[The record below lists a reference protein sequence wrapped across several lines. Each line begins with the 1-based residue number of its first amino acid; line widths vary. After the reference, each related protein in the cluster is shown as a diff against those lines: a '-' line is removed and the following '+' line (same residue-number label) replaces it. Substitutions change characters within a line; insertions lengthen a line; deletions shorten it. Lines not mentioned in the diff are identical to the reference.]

1 MEKLIQILQLLG
13 SYRIPAVIFSVEVFV
28 AVCLLLAGLSLGGRY
43 HYRNFRA
50 NRGGKRA
57 RQEKKIL
64 FERDREP
71 ELLIRRKDRYPE
83 FQTESFAR
91 VFGVTKEQMQADL
104 TCFLDQMDENFGK
117 KFWKSYQRWDGKSEF
132 ETEIQLKDSECWYR
146 IRVLRSWDEQYDWF
160 RFADITQYRTQ
171 ITQTE
176 EKLEKAEEV
185 SQSKTTFLSNMS
197 HEIRTPMNGIIGMRT
212 WQTERSS
219 GGAIY

>member
-91 VFGVTKEQMQADL
+91 VFGVTKEQMQALIDA
-104 TCFLDQMDENFGK
+104 
-117 KFWKSYQRWDGKSEF
+117 
-132 ETEIQLKDSECWYR
+132 LKE
-146 IRVLRSWDEQYDWF
+146 
-160 RFADITQYRTQ
+160 ITQ
-171 ITQTE
+171 
-176 EKLEKAEEV
+176 
-185 SQSKTTFLSNMS
+185 M
-197 HEIRTPMNGIIGMRT
+197 
-212 WQTERSS
+212 
-219 GGAIY
+219 